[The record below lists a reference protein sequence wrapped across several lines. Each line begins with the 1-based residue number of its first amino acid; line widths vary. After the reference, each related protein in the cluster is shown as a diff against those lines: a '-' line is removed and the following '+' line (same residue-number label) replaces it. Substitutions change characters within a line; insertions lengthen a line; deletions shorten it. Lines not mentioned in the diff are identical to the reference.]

1 VCTYIPQMKV
11 KEFVCREEVNSCG
24 PLEAPG
30 SQCVHLRVLLR
41 LGTQKPG
48 KQALV
53 LTL

>member
-1 VCTYIPQMKV
+1 MKV
-11 KEFVCREEVNSCG
+11 MEFLCLEEVNSCG

-30 SQCVHLRVLLR
+30 SQCVRLRVLLR
-41 LGTQKPG
+41 LGTQKPR